1 DNTGGLKLA
10 SDALL
15 SLSGHHG
22 PLFILAALFLFTST
36 LSLMVSNTATAVLVA
51 PIVIQTAIAMELSP
65 YPFLMT
71 VAIAASTAFATPV
84 ASPVNTL
91 VLNPGAY
98 TFGDFVRAGLP
109 LQILLLTATLVVVR
123 WMFPL

>member
-1 DNTGGLKLA
+1 LG
-10 SDALL
+10 
-15 SLSGHHG
+15 LSGHYG
-22 PLFILAALFLFTST
+22 PLVILGVLFVFTSSF
-36 LSLMVSNTATAVLVA
+36 SLMVSNTATAVLVA
-51 PIVIQTAIAMELSP
+51 PVALQTAMTMDLSP

-91 VLNPGAY
+91 VLSPGGY
-98 TFGDFVRAGLP
+98 RFGDFVRVGLP
-109 LQILLLTATLVVVR
+109 LQFLLLIATLIVVP